1 MWALLTGVAGVVGME
16 SSPHRYGNAPWLA
29 KTSNWALST
38 KPGWHN
44 TAAAGTIDRFLS
56 ATAHAADKN
65 VASCF
70 LTAHMRAS
78 QHLWIHDID
87 WLASRVRDDLVE
99 YL

>member
-1 MWALLTGVAGVVGME
+1 MGAVDWSRRGCWHGVIAAQIRQRAVARKDIE
-16 SSPHRYGNAPWLA
+16 LE
-29 KTSNWALST
+29 LST